1 MIYIMISSKTQ
12 QMPLAS
18 CDMILGLREAS
29 KELGISVEADMKLF
43 GIEPNLLNDP
53 QGYIPTIAF
62 ADFLTHVAEK
72 YHCPDLGLHI
82 AKHRPKT
89 SFGILTHLILA
100 CPDVGTALR
109 KGHKHIKLISESTI
123 WELST
128 KSGFAQVTRK
138 DRYPFGKDLTQMH
151 MLSIAQYYELL
162 TALMGSEWHPS
173 AVHFVHKAP
182 EDDRAY
188 RQLFK
193 SPVYFEQTFNG
204 LIFPEHYLQ
213 TPIPNHDPALLKK
226 IEYHIRELERR
237 KYADNLCI
245 DTRNF
250 IHKTLGTSNCTLR
263 SAATYLG
270 VHPKALQRELKAND
284 LTFKMILAEARQEIA
299 EYYLE
304 HSDMSLIQL
313 SALLGYSCPTA
324 FSRAFKKQN
333 KVSPKQWRTQHY
345 PPANAL

>member
-1 MIYIMISSKTQ
+1 MSSSNTQ
-12 QMPLAS
+12 QAPLAS
-18 CDMILGLREAS
+18 SDMLLGLREAS
-29 KELGISVEADMKLF
+29 KELGISVEADMKSLS
-43 GIEPNLLNDP
+43 IEPNLLNDP
-53 QGYIPTIAF
+53 QGYIPTIAI

-72 YHCPDLGLHI
+72 HHCPDLGLLI

-109 KGHKHIKLISESTI
+109 KGHKHIRLMSESTI
-123 WELST
+123 WELT
-128 KSGFAQVTRK
+128 TQSGFAQITRK

-151 MLSIAQYYELL
+151 MLSIAQYFELL
-162 TALMGSEWHPS
+162 TALLGNEWHPS

-182 EDDRAY
+182 EDDHAY

-193 SPVYFEQTFNG
+193 SPVYFEQTFDG

-213 TPIPNHDPALLKK
+213 TPITSHDSYLLKN
-226 IEYHIRELERR
+226 IEQHITELESR

-245 DTRNF
+245 DTQSF
-250 IHKTLGTSNCTLR
+250 VHKTLGTTRCTLR
-263 SAATYLG
+263 SAATYLD
-270 VHPKALQRELKAND
+270 VHPKALQRELKVNN
-284 LTFKMILAEARQEIA
+284 LTFKMILAETRQEIA

-313 SALLGYSCPTA
+313 SGLLGYSCPTA
-324 FSRAFKKQN
+324 FSRAFKKQY
-333 KVSPKQWRTQHY
+333 KISPKKYRTQHY
-345 PPANAL
+345 PIANTL